1 MQRKTIEQVEI
12 RQNENGYSLY
22 IGPNCSNIR
31 EKFVFQSF
39 TELVC
44 FLNNHF
50 TFRNELIYNDFNNQL
65 SITLK

>member
-1 MQRKTIEQVEI
+1 MKKIVESVEI
-12 RQNENGYSLY
+12 TQHENGYSLY
-22 IGPNCSNIR
+22 VGSNCSNIR
-31 EKFVFQSF
+31 EKYVFQSF

-50 TFRNELIYNDFNNQL
+50 TFRNELIYNDLNNQV